1 MHHHHHHQ
9 SVVQTILGNVY
20 LNLTPFKCCI
30 SYMPTQKKKGC
41 VSMFR
46 MNTCAS
52 ICWRSMPAQ
61 VSKQMQQYPLY
72 RAQANLFFSSA
83 TEPLLKELRQTSVGR
98 KGPLKY
104 SFCLKNSEG
113 KCSFKF
119 LCASIAI
126 PGISL
131 AVAPESSASACST
144 EPLVYS
150 LPSFCSSKPLTGCF
164 SASSMS
170 DWSSSTPLITL
181 ALTAEFSIGSY
192 KHLVQ

>member
-1 MHHHHHHQ
+1 M
-9 SVVQTILGNVY
+9 
-20 LNLTPFKCCI
+20 
-30 SYMPTQKKKGC
+30 
-41 VSMFR
+41 
-46 MNTCAS
+46 
-52 ICWRSMPAQ
+52 CWRSMSAQ
-61 VSKQMQQYPLY
+61 ASKQMQQYPSY
-72 RAQANLFFSSA
+72 RAQANLFFFISNGTSIKRA
-83 TEPLLKELRQTSVGR
+83 QVNINSPEFNFRKSQTSVGR

-113 KCSFKF
+113 KCSFMF

-131 AVAPESSASACST
+131 AVAPESSASGCST

-170 DWSSSTPLITL
+170 D
-181 ALTAEFSIGSY
+181 
-192 KHLVQ
+192 